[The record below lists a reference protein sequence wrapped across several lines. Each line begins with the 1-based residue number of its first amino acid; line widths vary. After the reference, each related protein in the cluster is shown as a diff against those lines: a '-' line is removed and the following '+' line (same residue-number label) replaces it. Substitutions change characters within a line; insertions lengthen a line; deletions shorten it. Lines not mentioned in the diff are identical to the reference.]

1 MQTLSNPTEFTKAL
15 KQTRRIQFQD
25 NKLKVEIHVCEERS
39 CKKSYIVKYYHLIN
53 GQWVA
58 FSTFFSNLV
67 NEIILDINYEFKQ
80 FNIN

>member
-58 FSTFFSNLV
+58 FSTFLSNLISEV
-67 NEIILDINYEFKQ
+67 TQD
-80 FNIN
+80 FNREYKIYNQ

>member
-39 CKKSYIVKYYHLIN
+39 CKKSYIVRYYHLIN

-58 FSTFFSNLV
+58 FSTFLCSL
-67 NEIILDINYEFKQ
+67 IADLINDFHYEYQTLNK
-80 FNIN
+80 

>member
-1 MQTLSNPTEFTKAL
+1 MQTLSNPTEFTKLL
-15 KQTRRIQFQD
+15 KQTRRVKFED

-58 FSTFFSNLV
+58 FSTFLTALIND
-67 NEIILDINYEFKQ
+67 IISD
-80 FNIN
+80 FNSEYKIYHQ

>member
-15 KQTRRIQFQD
+15 KQTRRVKFED

-58 FSTFFSNLV
+58 FSTFLSNLISEV
-67 NEIILDINYEFKQ
+67 TQD
-80 FNIN
+80 FNREYKIYNQ

>member
-15 KQTRRIQFQD
+15 KQTRRVKFED

-39 CKKSYIVKYYHLIN
+39 CKKSYIVRYYHLIN

-58 FSTFFSNLV
+58 FSTFLSNLISEV
-67 NEIILDINYEFKQ
+67 TQD
-80 FNIN
+80 FNREYKIYNQ

>member
-1 MQTLSNPTEFTKAL
+1 MQTINNPTEFTKVL
-15 KQTRRIQFQD
+15 KQTRRVQFED

-58 FSTFFSNLV
+58 FSTFLTNLIA
-67 NEIILDINYEFKQ
+67 EITQDFNYQYKIYNQ
-80 FNIN
+80 

>member
-15 KQTRRIQFQD
+15 KQTRRVKFED

-53 GQWVA
+53 GKWVA
-58 FSTFFSNLV
+58 FSTFLC
-67 NEIILDINYEFKQ
+67 DMINDLIFD
-80 FNIN
+80 FNREYKIYNQ